1 MSKFDE
7 PDHYKKEELLQIDW
21 RPPRT
26 GWMDTPPDI
35 RHGTYIYP
43 GKAKNLEI
51 MGFPHGRDWAVED
64 VDWKLPEGWQ
74 RIVLEG
80 MADRLTKFR
89 SFKIFM
95 DTCVR
100 CGACADKCHF
110 FLGSGD
116 PKNMPVLRAEL
127 LRSIY
132 RKDFTAMGKIFGK
145 MAGGRPLTE
154 DVIKEW
160 FYYFYQC
167 TECRRCSV
175 FCPYGIDTAE
185 ITMMGREL
193 LGLLGLYV
201 NWVLEPVANCFRF
214 GNHLAI
220 QPHGLMDTLEFMA
233 DDIEDATGIRVD
245 IPMNKKGAE
254 ILFVTPSGDFV
265 ADPGIYTCMGYML
278 LFHELGIDYTWSSYA
293 SDGGNFGL
301 FTSHEALKRLN
312 AKIYTEAKRLGVK
325 WILGGECGHMW
336 RVINQYMD
344 TLNGPADF
352 LEVPKSPLTGTVFEN
367 ARSTK
372 MVHLMEFVADL
383 IRHDKLK
390 LDKSRN
396 DHINVTFHDSCNPA
410 RAMGIFEEPRY
421 VIRNVCNNFHEMPE
435 NTIREQTFCCGG
447 GAGLGTD
454 ENMEMR
460 LRGGLP
466 RGSAV
471 RHVQEKHGVNQMA
484 AMCAIDRATLV
495 TVCDYWAPGVKV
507 TGITELV
514 VNAMVFDGE
523 KRRTQNLRLE
533 PIPGMEDEEPEPVGA
548 VEGASE

>member
-1 MSKFDE
+1 
-7 PDHYKKEELLQIDW
+7 
-21 RPPRT
+21 
-26 GWMDTPPDI
+26 
-35 RHGTYIYP
+35 
-43 GKAKNLEI
+43 
-51 MGFPHGRDWAVED
+51 V
-64 VDWKLPEGWQ
+64 
-74 RIVLEG
+74 
-80 MADRLTKFR
+80 
-89 SFKIFM
+89 
-95 DTCVR
+95 
-100 CGACADKCHF
+100 
-110 FLGSGD
+110 
-116 PKNMPVLRAEL
+116 
-127 LRSIY
+127 
-132 RKDFTAMGKIFGK
+132 
-145 MAGGRPLTE
+145 
-154 DVIKEW
+154 
-160 FYYFYQC
+160 
-167 TECRRCSV
+167 
-175 FCPYGIDTAE
+175 
-185 ITMMGREL
+185 
-193 LGLLGLYV
+193 
-201 NWVLEPVANCFRF
+201 
-214 GNHLAI
+214 
-220 QPHGLMDTLEFMA
+220 DTLEFMA
-233 DDIEDATGIRVD
+233 EDIEDATGIKVD
-245 IPMNKKGAE
+245 IPINKKGAE

-278 LFHELGIDYTWSSYA
+278 LFHELGIDYTWSTYA

-301 FTSHEALKRLN
+301 FTSHEMMKRLN
-312 AKIYTEAKRLGVK
+312 AKIYADAKRLGVK

-344 TLNGPADF
+344 TMNGPADF
-352 LEVPKSPLTGTVFEN
+352 LEIPKSPITGTEFPY

-372 MVHLMEFVADL
+372 MIHLMEFVADL
-383 IRHDKLK
+383 IRHDKLN

-471 RHVQEKHGVNQMA
+471 RHVQEKHGVNQLA

-514 VNAMVFDGE
+514 VNAMVLTGE
-523 KRRTQNLRLE
+523 KKRTENLRLE
-533 PIPGMEDEEPEPVGA
+533 PIPGMELDDAEGMKSE
-548 VEGASE
+548 EGASADG